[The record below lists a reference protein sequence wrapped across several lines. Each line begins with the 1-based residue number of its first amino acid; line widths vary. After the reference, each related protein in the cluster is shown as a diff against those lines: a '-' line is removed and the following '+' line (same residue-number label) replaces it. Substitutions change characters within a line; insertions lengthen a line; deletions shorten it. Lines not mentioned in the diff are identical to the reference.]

1 MSTNQER
8 EWIDADKLRD
18 EADRMEEGAR
28 NAEKPGAVEWSHG
41 YAEAMRECA
50 KHLRALLPN
59 PQPRNLEEMTRDER
73 EACQW
78 MQADFDG
85 EMVLLTKV
93 SPDRVAFLHRS
104 GTPGVYSSSWF
115 HRITPLPDLRRMEWP
130 EEQE

>member
-8 EWIDADKLRD
+8 EWIDADKLR
-18 EADRMEEGAR
+18 EVIEKFTAWEPSTAPQSVETANRRLSAIMEVVVDNLE
-28 NAEKPGAVEWSHG
+28 
-41 YAEAMRECA
+41 
-50 KHLRALLPN
+50 ALLPN

>member
-8 EWIDADKLRD
+8 EWIDADGLREVINEQLSSHPHGTVGHHVAEEIACKL
-18 EADRMEEGAR
+18 EALFPD
-28 NAEKPGAVEWSHG
+28 
-41 YAEAMRECA
+41 
-50 KHLRALLPN
+50 

-93 SPDRVAFLHRS
+93 SSDRVAFLHRS